1 MPGKIGEEF
10 FREMIDRGRRE
21 LGGLWPDSNIAQPMY
36 PLRGYYGPSKEAD
49 SIGTDKLEP
58 SFEEL
63 HPVGPGRDDHGR
75 DGRDNPDRGIE
86 RE

>member
-10 FREMIDRGRRE
+10 FRDMVDRGRRE
-21 LGGLWPDSNIAQPMY
+21 LGGLWPEGNIGQPMY
-36 PLRGYYGPSKEAD
+36 PLRGYYGPSKEAE
-49 SIGTDKLEP
+49 SIGLDKHEP

-63 HPVGPGRDDHGR
+63 HPVRPGRDDHGR
-75 DGRDNPDRGIE
+75 DDLSRGME

>member
-10 FREMIDRGRRE
+10 FRNSVDLGRRE
-21 LGGLWPDSNIAQPMY
+21 LGGFLFQESNIAQTMY
-36 PLRGYYGPSKEAD
+36 PLRGNYGSPKEPP
-49 SIGTDKLEP
+49 SIGVEKPEL

-63 HPVGPGRDDHGR
+63 HPVGPGRDDG
-75 DGRDNPDRGIE
+75 PDDPNREIE